1 MNYSGMF
8 EESFEYTKE
17 ALWGRWMRW
26 LLLIVSCIIFP
37 VFLGY
42 SMEVMRGK
50 KPAPELENWGTL
62 FIDGLILFIAGFI
75 YAIPVIILMFISV
88 GGYIFALS
96 ANNPA
101 AVMAAIGSLI
111 AGLIIVCIVALVIGL
126 FAINGYVR
134 LARLKRFGEAFNFS
148 AMLAHIRK
156 IGWVSYIV
164 ALILLSVVLGVINM
178 IINLI
183 PLLGTLIN
191 LILTP
196 AYGLFASRY
205 ITLLYDSAPA

>member
-1 MNYSGMF
+1 MNYSSMF
-8 EESFEYTKE
+8 EDSFEYTKE

-26 LLLIVSCIIFP
+26 LLLIISCIIFP
-37 VFLGY
+37 VFIGY

-62 FIDGLILFIAGFI
+62 FIDGLILFIAGLI
-75 YAIPVIILMFISV
+75 YAIPIIVLMMISM
-88 GGYIFALS
+88 GSYIFALS

-111 AGLIIVCIVALVIGL
+111 AGIIIVFIVALIIGL

-148 AMLAHIRK
+148 AILAHIGK
-156 IGWVSYIV
+156 IGWVPYII
-164 ALILLSVVLGVINM
+164 ALILLYIVLGVINM
-178 IINLI
+178 IIGLI
-183 PLLGTLIN
+183 PFVGFLIN
-191 LILTP
+191 LVLTP
-196 AYGLFASRY
+196 AYGLFAVRY